1 MVSLTSHPAS
11 PLKGDIRVPGDKSI
25 SHRALMIAASAV
37 GTSEISGLLE
47 GEDVLAT
54 AAALR
59 ALGVEIARDEAGGD
73 IVWRVAGAG
82 VGGLFEP
89 AQVLDLGNSGTG
101 VRLLMGLLATHPFTT
116 FLTGD
121 ASLVKRPMERVM
133 GPLRR
138 IGANFESRSHGRL
151 PIAVTGTTAPVPIS
165 EELAVAS
172 AQVKSAILL
181 AALNTPGKTTVIEP
195 LPTRDHTET
204 MLRHFGAE
212 IATER
217 RDNGAV
223 AVTLTGEPEITAKD
237 VTVPGDFSSA
247 AFPLIAALIS
257 PGSDVTVRGVG
268 INPLRTGALETLRE
282 MGADLTLTNETDGGG
297 EPMADIRARAGRLKG
312 TVVPPERAP
321 AMIDEFPVLAVAAA
335 AAEGTTRFDGVGE
348 LRVKESDRLAA
359 IAAGLSACGIDVEET
374 EDSLTIHGTG
384 GHGSM
389 GKPPGGATVAAQ
401 MDHRIAMA
409 FLVLGAAAESPIE
422 VDDGSFIDTSF
433 PRFAGL
439 MNGLGGCV
447 QQSQEAP

>member
-11 PLKGDIRVPGDKSI
+11 PLKGDIRVPGDKST

-37 GTSEISGLLE
+37 GTSEIRGLLE

-54 AAALR
+54 ANALR
-59 ALGVEIARDEAGGD
+59 ALGIDIAREGAGEAA
-73 IVWRVAGAG
+73 IWRVAGTG

-89 AQVLDLGNSGTG
+89 AQVLDLGNAGTG
-101 VRLLMGLLATHPFTT
+101 VRLLMGLLATHPFTS

-121 ASLVKRPMERVM
+121 ASLVARPMERVM

-138 IGANFESRSHGRL
+138 IGASFQSRSQGRL
-151 PIAVTGTTAPVPIS
+151 PIAVTGTTAPVPIR

-181 AALNTPGKTTVIEP
+181 AALNAPGETTVIEP

-204 MLRHFGAE
+204 MLRHFGADV
-212 IATER
+212 AVER
-217 RDNGAV
+217 LSNGAV
-223 AVTLTGEPEITAKD
+223 AVTLTGEPELTAKN

-257 PGSDVTVRGVG
+257 PGSEVTVRGVG
-268 INPLRTGALETLRE
+268 VNPLRTGALATLRD
-282 MGADLTLTNETDGGG
+282 MGADLELTNETAEGG
-297 EPMADIRARAGRLKG
+297 EPMADIRARAGALKG
-312 TVVPPERAP
+312 VAVPPERVP
-321 AMIDEFPVLAVAAA
+321 AMIDEFPVLAAAA
-335 AAEGTTRFDGVGE
+335 AVAEGTSRFAGVGE

-359 IAAGLSACGIDVEET
+359 IATGLAACGVDVEES
-374 EDSLTIHGTG
+374 EDSLTIHGAG
-384 GHGSM
+384 GPPPG
-389 GKPPGGATVAAQ
+389 GKVSGGATVAAH

-409 FLVLGAAAESPIE
+409 FLVLGAAAKAPIA

-433 PRFAGL
+433 PGFGSL
-439 MNGLGGCV
+439 MNGLGACI
-447 QQSQEAP
+447 QQTVEAP